1 MFYFGFSCKSHL
13 APGPRQKKAATRVGP
28 ARRHWFLSPLR
39 LSAYPSL
46 RSVFA
51 RSGHFWPEIHLN
63 FRGPRYLPRREE
75 EIITTRT
82 IFVAALLIFRRSSPS
97 LGIVIRS
104 GPPTGMAQSLFLC
117 AFFWGDGKMPRR
129 DASLRTSG
137 RGVSRDGGVA
147 DAPATR
153 SGRRADGAVVRGR
166 RDR

>member
-1 MFYFGFSCKSHL
+1 MDVKAVFILDVSSTSFVFSIRFLQVSRFTRRKDQRFSL
-13 APGPRQKKAATRVGP
+13 ASPIWHPGHVRKKRRRVSAQHAAIGS
-28 ARRHWFLSPLR
+28 FLSLR

-51 RSGHFWPEIHLN
+51 RSGHFWPGIHLN

-104 GPPTGMAQSLFLC
+104 GPPTTNHHR
-117 AFFWGDGKMPRR
+117 KPKK
-129 DASLRTSG
+129 
-137 RGVSRDGGVA
+137 
-147 DAPATR
+147 
-153 SGRRADGAVVRGR
+153 
-166 RDR
+166 